1 MQRLKN
7 EEKKKSHKVW
17 HYKLRAERQCAV
29 ALILHI
35 FGTALEG
42 WTSFFQKDI
51 PTIGVFDDDEEE
63 DGGGGGDCEGCNLLF
78 ISYKF

>member
-1 MQRLKN
+1 MCRGVDITHLWN
-7 EEKKKSHKVW
+7 ST
-17 HYKLRAERQCAV
+17 RGMN
-29 ALILHI
+29 IL
-35 FGTALEG
+35 LP
-42 WTSFFQKDI
+42 KDI